1 MPGHLQNENYFMWG
15 YFIAE
20 HSAGPISRAN
30 KFAQLGNLDFYIGY
44 TTIGPN
50 WSYFLV
56 QALQLI

>member
-50 WSYFLV
+50 
-56 QALQLI
+56 